1 MKLEKEEVE
10 QKMLAIAK
18 LIKETNEEKD
28 FDVENINYYEDF
40 KFEGSNLAETNIFI
54 AEVADKS
61 DGIVKFELYSGNTNN
76 LIATVSPDGKLHF
89 SQEYLENLRE
99 VDEHF
104 FESLDIDDLDFKLP
118 EELGKDDR
126 VFTKEEREY
135 IESKELE
142 KDIHGKNKELTN
154 AEKLT
159 DTEKEKDDETK
170 EEEENKA
177 LSEDEKQQ
185 EQIAKQKGIPTHSVL
200 FVREN
205 SNFYKDH
212 PELEKNLY
220 FYRDNDGVV
229 KAEYI
234 DSNGKSQPS
243 KYIEPSQTALRQ
255 ETISL
260 GDDGNPV
267 TREVPYQVM
276 KTKGLNNIDKDI
288 RDIRINV
295 KIDTYGYLDIEEA
308 RQGRNGEWLS
318 HDVEVKGRNYNS
330 NAVNQTTSI
339 RSRNADPDK
348 QTEDFE
354 KAEENEEAFKDGI
367 QYDEMYL
374 MRNSDVI
381 MQELID
387 KGYQKEEAIK
397 IFNYM
402 IGEENLTMSEAE
414 ERVNE
419 EIKEQNR
426 DENEKEGSEREE
438 SEEQSEG
445 RTPGDDAWERLEGHR
460 R

>member
-28 FDVENINYYEDF
+28 FDLENINYYEDF
-40 KFEGSNLAETNIFI
+40 KFEGSTLGAINIFV
-54 AEVADKS
+54 AEIADKS
-61 DGIVKFELYSGNTNN
+61 DGIVKFELYSGKSNS
-76 LIATVSPDGKLHF
+76 LIATVSPDGKVHF
-89 SQEYLENLRE
+89 LPEYLESLRG
-99 VDEHF
+99 VDEDL
-104 FESLDIDDLDFKLP
+104 FETLYIDDLDFKLP

-135 IESKELE
+135 IESKALE
-142 KDIHGKNKELTN
+142 KDIHGKNKDLANDEKTTD

-159 DTEKEKDDETK
+159 DDKKEKDDETK
-170 EEEENKA
+170 EEEQENKS

-185 EQIAKQKGIPTHSVL
+185 EQIAKKKGIPTHSVL

-212 PELEKNLY
+212 PELEPNLY
-220 FYRDNDGVV
+220 FYRDNDGIV

-234 DSNGKSQPS
+234 DSNGMSQPS
-243 KYIEPSQTALRQ
+243 KYFEPSQKSLRQ

-260 GDDGNPV
+260 GNDANDV
-267 TREVPYQVM
+267 TREVPDQVM
-276 KTKGLNNIDKDI
+276 QTALKSNNTNI
-288 RDIRINV
+288 RNNGIRINI

-308 RQGRNGEWLS
+308 RQGDKGEWLA
-318 HDVEVKGRNYNS
+318 HPIEVKGRDYNS
-330 NAVNQTTSI
+330 NAVNKTTSN
-339 RSRNADPDK
+339 RSRSVDPDK
-348 QTEDFE
+348 PIEDFE
-354 KAEENEEAFKDGI
+354 KAEENEEAVKDGI

-387 KGYQKEEAIK
+387 KGYQKEEAVR

-402 IGEENLTMSEAE
+402 IGEENLTMDKAE

-426 DENEKEGSEREE
+426 NENEREE
-438 SEEQSEG
+438 DDRG
-445 RTPGDDAWERLEGHR
+445 RTPGDEAWERLKEHR